1 MASANQDFTMASG
14 DTKYLDYTITM
25 TGTLSGCTAKWVL
38 YKGSTV
44 VITKTTTAGISI
56 TGDTTLRVTLS
67 PTDTASLAGV
77 YKHELQI
84 TDGSGNVC
92 TVAVGTSTIKADYA

>member
-1 MASANQDFTMASG
+1 MASLSQDFTMISG

-25 TGTLSGCTAKWVL
+25 TGTLSGSTAKWVL
-38 YKGSTV
+38 YKNGV
-44 VITKTTTAGISI
+44 VALTKTTTAGISI

-67 PTDTASLAGV
+67 PADTASLSGV

-84 TDGSGNVC
+84 TDVSTNVC
-92 TVAVGTSTIKADYA
+92 TVALGTVSIKADYA